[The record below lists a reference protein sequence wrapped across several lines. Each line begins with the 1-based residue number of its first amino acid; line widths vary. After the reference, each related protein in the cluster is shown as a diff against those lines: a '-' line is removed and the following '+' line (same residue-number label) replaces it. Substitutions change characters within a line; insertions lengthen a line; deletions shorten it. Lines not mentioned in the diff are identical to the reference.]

1 MARKTETIVIKEE
14 GRDRGRV
21 FLLTE
26 MPAAQAEEW
35 ATRALLA
42 MGRSGASIPD
52 EILGSGMSGIAA
64 LTLRAFAGLRWED
77 ARPLLAEMFE
87 CVKIIPDPA
96 RDFSRTLIEDDIEEV
111 ATRVYLRDRLMDLHT
126 GFSIADGLSKF
137 RQFLS
142 AQVAGNTSDTAT
154 SPLPLDE

>member
-1 MARKTETIVIKEE
+1 MARKSDTIVITEE
-14 GRDRGRV
+14 GRDKGKA

-52 EILGSGMSGIAA
+52 EILGSGMSGVAA

-77 ARPLLAEMFE
+77 AKPLLDEMFR
-87 CVKIIPDPA
+87 CVRLVPDQSKDFT
-96 RDFSRTLIEDDIEEV
+96 RDLIADDIEEV
-111 ATRVYLRDRLMDLHT
+111 ATRLCLRDKIMELHT

-142 AQVAGNTSDTAT
+142 AQTGENTSDTPTLSQPSDA
-154 SPLPLDE
+154 